1 MSSTSKNI
9 LLKSKISAAYYNL
22 NITISWKSNMTATI
36 EQIRTQIRAKEW
48 SDQEF
53 MALPDDGNRYE
64 IINGELVNV
73 GNSGM
78 EHGNIGIFLGGL
90 IEIFVR
96 QHNLGVTCDSSTAF
110 KLKAGNKRSPDISF
124 VSKERL
130 IGLKRIPKGFFEG
143 APDLVVEI
151 ISPGNTFEEI
161 HNKIEEYF
169 ESGTKLLWI
178 IHPDEKYVLVYHS
191 PQPDRLLRSNDFLD
205 GEDQIVNF
213 KVLVSD
219 LFRTL
224 EF

>member
-1 MSSTSKNI
+1 MTVTVERIDSKV
-9 LLKSKISAAYYNL
+9 L
-22 NITISWKSNMTATI
+22 TD
-36 EQIRTQIRAKEW
+36 E
-48 SDQEF
+48 EF
-53 MALPDDGNRYE
+53 MALPDDGGRYE
-64 IINGELVNV
+64 VIDGELVNV

-96 QHNLGVTCDSSTAF
+96 QNKLGVACDSSTAF
-110 KLKAGNKRSPDISF
+110 KMKGGNKRSPDISF

-130 IGLKRIPKGFFEG
+130 IGLKRLPKGFFDG

-169 ESGTKLLWI
+169 ESGTRLLWV

-191 PQPDRLLRSNDFLD
+191 PQPDRLLRGDDVLD
-205 GEDQIVNF
+205 GEDVILNF
-213 KVLVSD
+213 QVAVSE
-219 LFRTL
+219 LFITL
-224 EF
+224 DF

>member
-1 MSSTSKNI
+1 MP
-9 LLKSKISAAYYNL
+9 
-22 NITISWKSNMTATI
+22 TA
-36 EQIRTQIRAKEW
+36 EQIGNEQTTTIW
-48 SDQEF
+48 SDREF
-53 MALPDDGNRYE
+53 MALADDGNRYE
-64 IINGELVNV
+64 IINGELINM

-110 KLKAGNKRSPDISF
+110 KLKAENKRFSSRCVPPPDISF

-130 IGLKRIPKGFFEG
+130 VGLKRLPKGFFEG

-161 HNKIEEYF
+161 QNKIEEYF
-169 ESGTKLLWI
+169 ESGTKLLWV
-178 IHPDEKYVLVYHS
+178 IHPDGKYVLVYHS
-191 PQPDRLLRSNDFLD
+191 PQPELLLRSNDVLS
-205 GEDQIVNF
+205 GEEIILNFQI
-213 KVLVSD
+213 LVGD

>member
-1 MSSTSKNI
+1 
-9 LLKSKISAAYYNL
+9 
-22 NITISWKSNMTATI
+22 MTATV
-36 EQIRTQIRAKEW
+36 ERTKIWTDEA
-48 SDQEF
+48 F
-53 MALPDDGNRYE
+53 MALPDNENRYE
-64 IINGELVNV
+64 IVDGELISL

-110 KLKAGNKRSPDISF
+110 KMNGGNKRSPDISF

-130 IGLKRIPKGFFEG
+130 IGLKRLPKGFFDG
-143 APDLVVEI
+143 APDLAVEI

-169 ESGTKLLWI
+169 ESGTRLLWV
-178 IHPDEKYVLVYHS
+178 IHPDEKYVLIYHV
-191 PQPDRLLRSNDFLD
+191 PQPDRLLRSADILD
-205 GEDQIVNF
+205 GEDVILNF
-213 KVLVSD
+213 KVPVSD

>member
-1 MSSTSKNI
+1 MTFTVERI
-9 LLKSKISAAYYNL
+9 D
-22 NITISWKSNMTATI
+22 SNVLTD
-36 EQIRTQIRAKEW
+36 E
-48 SDQEF
+48 EF
-53 MALPDDGNRYE
+53 MALPDDGDRYE
-64 IINGELVNV
+64 IIDGELVNV

-96 QHNLGVTCDSSTAF
+96 QNKLGVACDSSTAF
-110 KLKAGNKRSPDISF
+110 KMKGGNKRSPDISF

-130 IGLKRIPKGFFEG
+130 VGLKRLPKGFFDG

-169 ESGTKLLWI
+169 ESGTRLLWV

-191 PQPDRLLRSNDFLD
+191 PQPDRLLRGDDILD
-205 GEDQIVNF
+205 GEDVILNF
-213 KVLVSD
+213 QVAVSE
-219 LFRTL
+219 LFITL
-224 EF
+224 DF